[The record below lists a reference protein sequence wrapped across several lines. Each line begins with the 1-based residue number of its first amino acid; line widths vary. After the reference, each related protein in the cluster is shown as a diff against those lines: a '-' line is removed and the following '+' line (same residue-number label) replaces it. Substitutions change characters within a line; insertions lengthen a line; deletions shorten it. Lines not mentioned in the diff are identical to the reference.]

1 MGRGPRPERFR
12 EARMEPVAGAVA
24 AGAAVATL
32 LIAAAV
38 GRGLRVRLAMRRREQ
53 RFLDF
58 GTPAPPK
65 EAPVTAPRAG
75 RARLATMAAAHRTTL
90 LLGALAL
97 ALLVVGG
104 LVNWAL
110 GVLLAA
116 AVLGAAGWRAA
127 RRARLE
133 TQLVPAL
140 RMMASALESG
150 YSIPQALERVAR
162 DSPAPIA
169 EEFGQVMRAV
179 ELGTPLDTALGG
191 LAARGEDFEFFAT
204 IVAVQHRVG
213 GDLPGLLTSLASSIQ
228 DRLTVRAEVRALT
241 AQARYSGWVL
251 SALPFVVLG
260 WMLLVSPTYASP
272 LFSTD
277 LGRAMLLFGGLL
289 LVAGLATIRSIS
301 RV

>member
-1 MGRGPRPERFR
+1 
-12 EARMEPVAGAVA
+12 MEPVAGAVA

-127 RRARLE
+127 RRDAGRRARLE

-301 RV
+301 RVEL